1 MSRDERTG
9 WLATLRR
16 HDEVG
21 VLVPDSCSLAADGC
35 VCRIGVV
42 ESVTSAGR
50 ITVGGWHYGP
60 DGTARGFARE
70 FARDRRLIPA
80 SEARERITH
89 DEAHHEAI
97 VALRLAALGL
107 SEAVRERRAQRLTTS
122 AAQQLTVQIG
132 ALTEALRVALNNE
145 TPPSAAKE
153 GA

>member
-1 MSRDERTG
+1 MTADQRAI

-35 VCRIGVV
+35 VCRLGVV

-50 ITVGGWHYGP
+50 LTVGGWHYGP
-60 DGTARGFARE
+60 DGTARGFAH
-70 FARDRRLIPA
+70 DRRLIPA
-80 SEARERITH
+80 SEARERIAH